1 MKIRSDFVSN
11 SSSSSFVIKMI
22 LDDELKQKIYN
33 VIAEYCQF
41 YPVEYEAMNLSV
53 YDESESSLKIRFDI
67 LGSSSYAT
75 ITLWKCQINCLEM
88 IINVYNNTYNIAN
101 RDFQINE
108 INKKITSN
116 RYHCKKYDDVFLK
129 IMQQLETLKLVE
141 LKEDKF
147 KTWLL

>member
-22 LDDELKQKIYN
+22 FDAELKQKIYN

-53 YDESESSLKIRFDI
+53 HDENESSLKIRFDI
-67 LGSSSYAT
+67 LGSSLYAT
-75 ITLWKCQINCLEM
+75 ITLCKYQLNCLEM
-88 IINVYNNTYNIAN
+88 IVNIYNNTDNVAN
-101 RDFQINE
+101 RHFQINE
-108 INKKITSN
+108 INKKIISN
-116 RYHCKKYDDVFLK
+116 MYHHKKYDDMFLQ

-141 LKEDKF
+141 LKEGIF